1 LNLSGYGATTFG
13 AAARAGES
21 LLVDPIYIKGTL
33 GEVTPFPAA
42 PNVCVS
48 YPNLQDWW
56 NRFPNL
62 HKLHGHKRTM
72 IDLKPLYEDQ
82 KRTHGESVMRRLRRI
97 SHWDTGKAVLAELRA
112 RRDYSV
118 HIFPFS
124 FVPSIDGPLRN
135 SLGLTEQ
142 IHIPQTRWERA
153 HGLKP
158 RGTKFH
164 ARGVYW
170 SDGDQPSAADI
181 YYSEEIC
188 KDSEADG
195 VLLHELVHGL
205 RMISGLDIEAQMRG
219 GYPNSEEFIANTI
232 EMIFRSERGLP
243 VTDYVG
249 HPTDQA
255 SVLKLPLART
265 LITVLCHRQM
275 SLALR
280 LSKVEADFNP
290 IRPIAEKLFVIDL

>member
-1 LNLSGYGATTFG
+1 
-13 AAARAGES
+13 
-21 LLVDPIYIKGTL
+21 LVDPIYIKGTL
-33 GEVTPFPAA
+33 GEVAPFPSA

-56 NRFPNL
+56 NRFPQL

-82 KRTHGESVMRRLRRI
+82 KRTHRESVMRRLRRI
-97 SHWDTGKAVLAELRA
+97 RRWETGKAVFAELRA

-118 HIFPFS
+118 HIFPFA
-124 FVPSIDGPLRN
+124 FVPSIDGDVRD
-135 SLGLTEQ
+135 SLGITDQLY
-142 IHIPQTRWERA
+142 IPQTRWERA
-153 HGLKP
+153 HGIKP

-181 YYSEEIC
+181 YFSEEMC
-188 KDSEADG
+188 KEIEADG
-195 VLLHELVHGL
+195 VLLHELVHAL
-205 RMISGLDIEAQMRG
+205 RKISGLDIAAEMRG

-232 EMIFRSERGLP
+232 EMIFRSERGQRIF
-243 VTDYVG
+243 DYVG
-249 HPTDQA
+249 HPIDQA
-255 SVLKLPLART
+255 SVLKRPMART

-275 SLALR
+275 SLCLK
-280 LSKVEADFNP
+280 LSQVDADFNP
-290 IRPIAEKLFVIDL
+290 IKPIAEKLFVIDL